1 MLRVKS
7 DAPASAFS
15 RVMDLV
21 ANLRPGGRLGRSLT
35 TFSSKDLDRLLASLG
50 KSRPDLFTDFK
61 GNAKHRLRLA
71 HMFKHFGVDR
81 EHAARSHWNAL
92 RNADHVCACC
102 TNVRRCRNWFS
113 WGMNND
119 APRIFCPNAELLDEL
134 AGQDPVPHA
143 GSLALARRR
152 H

>member
-7 DAPASAFS
+7 DMPASAVS

-21 ANLRPGGRLGRSLT
+21 ADLRPGGRLGRSLS
-35 TFSSKDLDRLLASLG
+35 TFSSEDLDRLLASLG

-71 HMFKHFGVDR
+71 RMFEHFGVDR

-92 RNADHVCACC
+92 RDADQVCVRCA
-102 TNVRRCRNWFS
+102 NVKRCRSWFS
-113 WGMNND
+113 WGVNND

-134 AGQDPVPHA
+134 AGQGPAPRA
-143 GSLALARRR
+143 PSAATARR
-152 H
+152 HH